1 MKVNAIDL
9 SAKLLATENITV
21 VRSRVRTA
29 SFDIK
34 SRVLTLPQWKEMSP
48 LVEGML
54 VGHEVGHA
62 LYTDETYL
70 EPIIENRK
78 MMSYMNVLEDVRIE
92 KLIKRK
98 YPGIRKTMNEGYKE
112 LNEKDFFG
120 VSKTPNLDTL
130 NLIDRINLY
139 FKAGYSCGVKFS
151 QEEKVFVLRAE
162 QTESPD
168 DVIQL
173 ANDVYAF
180 SKEQAEKRAQERK
193 NNKNELD
200 EADDEEELEQLE
212 DLDDL
217 ESDFMD
223 DSEMEDSNEENDDE
237 DDGFDKYEQPDA
249 GRGRTELTQDQKDE
263 LLAQKMQQEV
273 EEELESKT
281 EKVFSEKLEELADE
295 STEYNY
301 YQLDEQYVFDPI
313 VGFKQILSETKT
325 IEEHYSE
332 HDKKEYEKF
341 NLESGRV
348 VNYLIKEFEMRKSAT
363 LYKRAQQ
370 SKIGSLDMKKI
381 WSYKLNDDL
390 FKRVMTMPKG
400 KNHGMIFLLDWSG
413 SMDPVLDDTVKQVIS
428 LAMFC
433 QRAQIPYQVFAFSSQ
448 YQVCKT
454 DEMQMKMRDK
464 RQSYY
469 SQHKVLSNATTD
481 FALLEFFSSKMSNV
495 EFNTMVRRLINHR
508 NLRYVDSN
516 DYGTGGTP
524 LNEALGYMVNY
535 IAQFIKTNSV
545 EKMSLITLT
554 DGEGGALQAG
564 SRYSLDEYRHDR
576 SATEYKKINMK
587 HFLQDPV
594 TKKTYELSRYSNYQ
608 TEAILRMIKDR
619 YNVNS
624 VGFYICRNARRDLE
638 QAVKCNL
645 PGFTGS
651 TYNMVDIMR
660 REFRDNGFAS
670 IKNTGRDD
678 LFIVP
683 QNKLI
688 VEEGEMVVDEKQN
701 ARQIARNFS
710 KMMAGRKTSRVLL
723 NQFIGY
729 VA

>member
-1 MKVNAIDL
+1 MKLNAIDL

-48 LVEGML
+48 IVEGML

-70 EPIIENRK
+70 APIIENRK

-139 FKAGYSCGVKFS
+139 FKAGYSCGVKFTP
-151 QEEKVFVLRAE
+151 EEKVFVLRAE
-162 QTESPD
+162 QTETPD

-212 DLDDL
+212 DIDDI
-217 ESDFMD
+217 ESDFID
-223 DSEMEDSNEENDDE
+223 DSEMDDSDETEDNEDN
-237 DDGFDKYEQPDA
+237 DGFDKYEQPDA
-249 GRGRTELTQDQKDE
+249 GRGRTELTQDEKDA
-263 LLAQKMQQEV
+263 LLEQKMQQQV

-332 HDKKEYEKF
+332 RDKKEYEKF

-348 VNYLIKEFEMRKSAT
+348 VNYLIKEFEMRKSAA

-413 SMDPVLDDTVKQVIS
+413 SMDMVLDDTVKQVIS

-448 YQVCKT
+448 YTICKT
-454 DEMQMKMRDK
+454 DVDQSRLRDK
-464 RQSYY
+464 RIAWG
-469 SQHKVLSNATTD
+469 SQNKYLSNGVTD

-495 EFNTMVRRLINHR
+495 EFNTMVKRLINHR

-535 IAQFIKTNSV
+535 IAQFIKSNSI

-554 DGEGGALQAG
+554 DGEGGSLHG
-564 SRYSLDEYRHDR
+564 GFRHSLDEYRYDR
-576 SATEYKKINMK
+576 TTEFKKINMK

-594 TKKTYELSRYSNYQ
+594 TKKTYEISRYSNFQ

-638 QAVKCNL
+638 QAIKCNL

-651 TYNMVDIMR
+651 AYNMVDIMR

-688 VEEGEMVVDEKQN
+688 LEEGEMVVDEKQN

>member
-1 MKVNAIDL
+1 MKLNAIDL

-48 LVEGML
+48 IVEGML

-70 EPIIENRK
+70 APIIENRK

-139 FKAGYSCGVKFS
+139 FKAGYSCGVKFTP
-151 QEEKVFVLRAE
+151 EEKVFVLRAE
-162 QTESPD
+162 QTETPD

-212 DLDDL
+212 DIDDI
-217 ESDFMD
+217 ESDFID
-223 DSEMEDSNEENDDE
+223 DSEMDDSDETEDNEDN
-237 DDGFDKYEQPDA
+237 DGFDKYEQPDA
-249 GRGRTELTQDQKDE
+249 GRGRTELTQDEKDA
-263 LLAQKMQQEV
+263 LLEQKMQQQV

-332 HDKKEYEKF
+332 RDKKEYEKF

-413 SMDPVLDDTVKQVIS
+413 SMDMVLDDTVKQVIS

-448 YQVCKT
+448 YTICKT
-454 DEMQMKMRDK
+454 DVDQSRLRDK
-464 RQSYY
+464 RIAWG
-469 SQHKVLSNATTD
+469 SQNKYLSNGVTD

-495 EFNTMVRRLINHR
+495 EFNTMVKRLINHR

-535 IAQFIKTNSV
+535 IAQFIKSNSI

-554 DGEGGALQAG
+554 DGEGGSLHG
-564 SRYSLDEYRHDR
+564 GFRHSLDEYRYDR
-576 SATEYKKINMK
+576 TTEFKKINMK

-594 TKKTYELSRYSNYQ
+594 TKKTYEISRYSNFQ

-638 QAVKCNL
+638 QAIKCNL

-651 TYNMVDIMR
+651 AYNMVDIMR

-688 VEEGEMVVDEKQN
+688 LEEGEMVVDEKQN